1 MTNQPSCSF
10 GLSATNILSEQ
21 TSHHQSV
28 SSTFLSEQIGIS
40 HQPND
45 QPPAKRTNQHQPP
58 AKRTG
63 VQSSHTLK
71 RCAGLI
77 IIAMK
82 TIYLPMNLPRNCFLT
97 PK

>member
-1 MTNQPSCSF
+1 
-10 GLSATNILSEQ
+10 
-21 TSHHQSV
+21 
-28 SSTFLSEQIGIS
+28 
-40 HQPND
+40 
-45 QPPAKRTNQHQPP
+45 
-58 AKRTG
+58 